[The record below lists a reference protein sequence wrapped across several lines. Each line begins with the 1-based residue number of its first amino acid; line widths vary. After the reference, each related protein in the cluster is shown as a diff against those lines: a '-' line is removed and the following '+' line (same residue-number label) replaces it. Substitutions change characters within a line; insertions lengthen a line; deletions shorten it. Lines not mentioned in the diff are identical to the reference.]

1 MKNFLIYFSGVLYS
15 VKQCML
21 TWKKPKKYPIFVF
34 IISFFMLLT
43 PIQFN
48 MISTPKEALIN
59 QIVNID
65 KVLRD
70 VAIDLNNNEIE
81 VEIKDN
87 KITTSKPYKNEVGGY
102 TIYIG
107 VKLDGYEEVI
117 KDKPQVSDNIIYFG
131 ENDFYARYVDRS
143 DLGIEQGIS
152 TLVGTYSKSNTFS
165 FNSLYEV
172 KDDDAKVYNL
182 VGSLLKSIYLT
193 NSGYNMIIWVFIIEM
208 INLLYMLIGGFILL
222 FANKKGNR
230 DYKLTYGQSFLT
242 MMGSVIFPSM
252 IASIIGMINFS
263 YFTIS
268 YLLLALIRLFMLCF
282 SQISFNK
289 KYNQIEEVEDIDK
302 FELNFK

>member
-1 MKNFLIYFSGVLYS
+1 MKKFLIYFSGVLYS
-15 VKQCML
+15 VKECML
-21 TWKKPKKYPIFVF
+21 TWKKPRKYPIFVF

-152 TLVGTYSKSNTFS
+152 TLVGSYSKSNTFS

-172 KDDDAKVYNL
+172 KDDDTKVYNL